1 MSIPTQ
7 RRNLILIFTDQHR
20 TDAIGCYG
28 SEVCRSPNIDRLASD
43 GVTFDKAYTTCSL
56 CSPARASVMTGQWPH
71 THGMVNNAEKACPS
85 WTAAEAPGADMREL
99 ELRPDLLSEIL
110 KGAGYNLG
118 YVGKWH
124 MGEKV
129 LPRDFGFEGD
139 NFPGHGGGGFSY
151 PEYAEYLRRGGLSY
165 EIRSLPSLP
174 FYGHQAGVFEGPIEA
189 TVPHFL
195 AENTNTLLQRFS
207 SDWKKHRKP
216 FFIWCNFWGPH
227 PPYYAPEE
235 FVAMYRDANIP
246 SWKNFKDSL
255 EGKPA
260 IQRKIIPVERRHQPW
275 SFWRERIVY
284 YYAFATLID
293 HQIGRIL
300 DHLKELG
307 LEEDT
312 EVIFSADHGESLG
325 IHGGLSDKT
334 CFMYE
339 ENYRIPLIVKPPALA
354 SRRGTR
360 DSHFVSLADIMPTL
374 LEAAGITPPETV
386 QGRSLLPL
394 LEETPPTRWREHL
407 AAEARGFTRL
417 YPQRMIRYD
426 RYKYVYNADGL
437 DEFYDLDSD
446 PYELDNRISSPD
458 HASVIEEMQVRL
470 LNWMTETKDVLASRL
485 RRRWV

>member
-1 MSIPTQ
+1 MPAQ
-7 RRNLILIFTDQHR
+7 RRNLILILTDQHR

-28 SEVCRSPNIDRLASD
+28 SEVCRSPNIDRLASE

-56 CSPARASVMTGQWPH
+56 CSPARASIMTGQFPH
-71 THGMVNNAEKACPS
+71 THGMLTNVEVRG
-85 WTAAEAPGADMREL
+85 AAMKEL
-99 ELRPDLLSEIL
+99 QLRPDLVSEIL

-124 MGEKV
+124 LGEKV
-129 LPRDFGFEGD
+129 VPRDFGFEGD
-139 NFPGHGGGGFSY
+139 NFPGHGGGGFNY
-151 PEYAEYLRRGGLSY
+151 PEYAEYLKRRGLSY
-165 EIRSLPSLP
+165 EIRKLPRVP

-207 SDWKKHRKP
+207 SDWKKHGKP

-246 SWKNFKDSL
+246 PWKNFKDSL

-260 IQRKIIPVERRHQPW
+260 IQREIIPVGRRHQPW

-325 IHGGLSDKT
+325 IHGGLADKT

-339 ENYRIPLIVKPPALA
+339 ENYRIPLIVKAPALA

-386 QGRSLLPL
+386 QGRGLLPL
-394 LEETPPTRWREHL
+394 LEETPPTRWREHVT
-407 AAEARGFTRL
+407 AEFHRFTRL

-426 RYKYVYNADGL
+426 HYKYVYNADGL

-446 PYELDNRISSPD
+446 PYELDNGISNPDYSP
-458 HASVIEEMQVRL
+458 VIEQMQVRL
-470 LNWMTETKDVLASRL
+470 FNWMTETKDVLASKL
-485 RRRWV
+485 RCRWV